1 MKPPNKPIITLM
13 PISKARIRLGEL
25 TNKVFRKENVYILS
39 KSGLPIAAIIDMEDF
54 DKLGLSRLDKLNSLV
69 RGLDREAEEKEIDEH
84 KLEEMMEETE
94 DQVYKK
100 TYGK

>member
-1 MKPPNKPIITLM
+1 M
-13 PISKARIRLGEL
+13 
-25 TNKVFRKENVYILS
+25 
-39 KSGLPIAAIIDMEDF
+39 
-54 DKLGLSRLDKLNSLV
+54 GLSRLDQLNSLV

-94 DQVYKK
+94 IDEHKLEEMMEETEDQVYKK